1 MDTGGNEAPA
11 RLLRPADVRVSD
23 SGGSE
28 KDVGHAPKHK
38 ITTDPSR
45 PLKALIVEDDALIA
59 YDLQMM
65 LTDLDVEVV
74 GIAMTE
80 REAARLAALHQ
91 PDFATMDVV
100 LRGECNGIDTAI
112 RIYQTHGIRSLFVT
126 GNVSPAARL
135 RGAAGQAA
143 SLVGQAD
150 CYFTILRK
158 LSGSSEKMILA
169 YDGMQAKIKIL
180 GRGTHGHL
188 RPHPKASVFNF
199 CSHSANCTPKLR
211 I

>member
-1 MDTGGNEAPA
+1 MTIEDRVRNMDTGGNEAPA
-11 RLLRPADVRVSD
+11 RLLRPADLRVSD

-38 ITTDPSR
+38 ITTDPLR

-91 PDFATMDVV
+91 PDFTTMDVV

-135 RGAAGQAA
+135 RGAPAKP
-143 SLVGQAD
+143 LHW
-150 CYFTILRK
+150 
-158 LSGSSEKMILA
+158 LA
-169 YDGMQAKIKIL
+169 KPI
-180 GRGTHGHL
+180 
-188 RPHPKASVFNF
+188 VFHNLKEIVRQF
-199 CSHSANCTPKLR
+199 REDDPGV
-211 I
+211 